1 MKRKIKI
8 EMFVLFLVIGM
19 GMVGCKQLNTT
30 DALVTIDVMASYP
43 EKDLVLQDFMDVE
56 YIPLESTDEFV
67 TQGDVMAIGKEL
79 VLVKNY
85 TNDGNIYVFDRKT
98 GKGLRVINRLGQ
110 GNEEYAFV
118 NGIVLDE
125 ENEELFVNS
134 SPMKKIL
141 VYDLFGNFKR
151 SFKHTEGSE
160 YLEVC
165 NYDRDHLLRYD
176 MSVYYKDGEKKDA
189 EFYHAVI
196 SKQDGCVVRGI
207 SIPFNT
213 VKTPFIRK
221 GDAVVVTSVRSIT
234 PSKNNWLLIETSSDT
249 IYCYSRDNKMS
260 PFLVKK
266 TSADPE
272 VFLTVGVVC
281 DQYYFIQT
289 VKKIFNFEKG
299 RGFPKTDLMYDR
311 KEDAVFLTS
320 VLNADYVN
328 RQKVDMTSHVGNDE
342 VATFQN
348 LAAYQLVE
356 AYKKNELKGELKEIA
371 ASLNEESNPVVML
384 IKYKK

>member
-1 MKRKIKI
+1 METKIK
-8 EMFVLFLVIGM
+8 MLVLFLVIGM

-30 DALVTIDVMASYP
+30 DTLVSIDVNVNYP

-56 YIPLESTDEFV
+56 YILLESTDEFV
-67 TQGDVMAIGKEL
+67 TNGDIMAIGEKL
-79 VLVKNY
+79 VLAKNY

-98 GKGLRVINRLGQ
+98 GKGLRIINRLGQ
-110 GNEEYAFV
+110 GNEEYAFI

-125 ENEELFVNS
+125 ENEEMFVNCT
-134 SPMKKIL
+134 PLKKIL

-160 YLEVC
+160 YLEVF
-165 NYDRDHLLRYD
+165 NYNKNNLIRYD
-176 MSVYYKDGEKKDA
+176 MSVYYKDGEKKDS

-196 SKQDGCVVRGI
+196 SKQDGHVVQGI
-207 SIPFNT
+207 SIPFSV

-221 GDAVVVTSVRSIT
+221 GDAVVATSIRSIT
-234 PSKNNWLLIETSSDT
+234 PCKNNWLLIETSSDT
-249 IYCYSRDNKMS
+249 VYCYSNNNKME

-266 TSADPE
+266 SSVEPD
-272 VFLTVGVVC
+272 VFLTIGVVC
-281 DQYYFIQT
+281 DQYCFIQT

-311 KEDAVFLTS
+311 KEKTVFKTS

-328 RQKVDMTSHVGNDE
+328 RQKVDMTSHVGNGE
-342 VATFQN
+342 IATFQN
-348 LAAYQLVE
+348 LAAHELVE

-371 ASLNEESNPVVML
+371 ANLNEESNPVVML
-384 IKYKK
+384 VKYKK